1 MIEKMKV
8 VHIVAAASEKTAL
21 LDRLRALGI
30 VHFGEKASA
39 DQRHLE
45 RFALACVRAG
55 KEPADVLAGLALSY
69 FGGHGCAQADSGR
82 VPLLVFLLLWIYA
95 VFSFS
100 MYAIPLAA
108 QLDLPLRAVF
118 RNALILLLA
127 RSGQNV
133 AALLVVAACTL
144 LLVLTAP
151 FLLPLVLFAHFSFCA
166 LVCLCFAEGGLRRC
180 IAE

>member
-55 KEPADVLAGLALSY
+55 KEPADVLAGLALS
-69 FGGHGCAQADSGR
+69 GKILICEDISCGVVPMDAAERAWRERHG
-82 VPLLVFLLLWIYA
+82 
-95 VFSFS
+95 
-100 MYAIPLAA
+100 
-108 QLDLPLRAVF
+108 
-118 RNALILLLA
+118 
-127 RSGQNV
+127 
-133 AALLVVAACTL
+133 ALLQQLSRRSETVIRIFCG
-144 LLVLTAP
+144 
-151 FLLPLVLFAHFSFCA
+151 LPQQLKP
-166 LVCLCFAEGGLRRC
+166 
-180 IAE
+180 